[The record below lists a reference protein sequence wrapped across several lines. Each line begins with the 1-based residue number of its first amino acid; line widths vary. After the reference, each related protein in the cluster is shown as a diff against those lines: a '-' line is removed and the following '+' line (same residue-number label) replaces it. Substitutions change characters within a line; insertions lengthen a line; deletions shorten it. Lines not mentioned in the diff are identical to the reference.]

1 MSDPMLKA
9 MDPGDLESMAAEV
22 ERLRAEI
29 QEAARWRRIGEAELR
44 TEIERLRA
52 RNAELVAALRE
63 YGMHKQDCE
72 RNETYGSEPCD
83 CGYDAALAKAGGK
96 E

>member
-1 MSDPMLKA
+1 MTGLSNNELEQLKA
-9 MDPGDLESMAAEV
+9 AGATAHSDSQWIPRMAN
-22 ERLRAEI
+22 EI
-29 QEAARWRRIGEAELR
+29 LS
-44 TEIERLRA
+44 LRA

-83 CGYDAALAKAGGK
+83 CGYDAAIAKAGGK

>member
-52 RNAELVAALRE
+52 RNAELVAAL
-63 YGMHKQDCE
+63 QIA
-72 RNETYGSEPCD
+72 
-83 CGYDAALAKAGGK
+83 DAAINPPDRSSISLDKWNVRLKAATIVIRAAI
-96 E
+96 

>member
-1 MSDPMLKA
+1 MSDLIKA

-22 ERLRAEI
+22 
-29 QEAARWRRIGEAELR
+29 
-44 TEIERLRA
+44 ERLRA

-83 CGYDAALAKAGGK
+83 CGYDAAIAKAGGK

>member
-1 MSDPMLKA
+1 MSDIGERLIRANAEVERLQEYKRKQADDIMTL
-9 MDPGDLESMAAEV
+9 GQQVGQLEAEV
-22 ERLRAEI
+22 ERLRA
-29 QEAARWRRIGEAELR
+29 
-44 TEIERLRA
+44 T
-52 RNAELVAALRE
+52 NAELVAALQE

-83 CGYDAALAKAGGK
+83 CGYDAAIAKAGGK